1 MLRQISKSRVECSVR
16 GCWQEEWGQQQVV
29 GNQNPMDCVGL
40 SPHLLLSQFKFDHLL
55 NPLCWSRTPN
65 INCDQ
70 TKSAGSSKIC
80 SENLFQLENQILGG
94 GRLLHG
100 ATGDGN
106 YAEVTNIT
114 VVPSDKYNR

>member
-1 MLRQISKSRVECSVR
+1 MQFGDVGSRNGGDE
-16 GCWQEEWGQQQVV
+16 QQVV
-29 GNQNPMDCVGL
+29 GRDPIDCVGL
-40 SPHLLLSQFKFDHLL
+40 SRHLLISEFTGDLL
-55 NPLCWSRTPN
+55 NRLYWSRTPN

-106 YAEVTNIT
+106 YAAVTNIT